1 MGRRRTGAINRSRKE
16 PKKEIVFHQ
25 QNPPPGNLAACGKI
39 DSDVLTTDRDQVD
52 CPDCLSRPDP
62 TIVIR

>member
-1 MGRRRTGAINRSRKE
+1 MRK
-16 PKKEIVFHQ
+16 KKIEESKVIFHQ

-39 DSDVLTTDRDQVD
+39 VNLKILADILTVDRDQVD